1 MKRDFLKNLGLADDV
16 IESIMSENSKDII
29 AAQDDLE
36 NYRKQAK
43 ELQDDIK
50 NRDKQIAD
58 LKKNNAK
65 QIADLKKNNAN
76 NEELQEQLTQI
87 QADNKKQKEDYEF
100 KIKQL
105 KIDTAVDKAITARRG
120 KNVKAIKALL
130 DLENVEVGEDGTI
143 NGLSEQFEQL
153 TNAEDSAFLFDVED
167 NKPKPSGARISTGG
181 PTPNEFDFNKATYT
195 EMVEFLNAN
204 PGTKI

>member
-43 ELQDDIK
+43 KLQDDIK
-50 NRDKQIAD
+50 NRD
-58 LKKNNAK
+58 K

>member
-50 NRDKQIAD
+50 NRD
-58 LKKNNAK
+58 K

-143 NGLSEQFEQL
+143 NGLSEQLEQL

-167 NKPKPSGARISTGG
+167 NKPKPSGARVSTGG
-181 PTPNEFDFNKATYT
+181 PIPNEFDFNEATYT

>member
-50 NRDKQIAD
+50 NRD
-58 LKKNNAK
+58 K

-143 NGLSEQFEQL
+143 NGLSEQLEQL

-167 NKPKPSGARISTGG
+167 NKPKPSGARVSTGG

>member
-50 NRDKQIAD
+50 NRD
-58 LKKNNAK
+58 K

-143 NGLSEQFEQL
+143 NGLSEQLEQL